1 MVVDAQSSR
10 TSIFFIDVL
19 HRSSNAMKTQQHHQ
33 KEATLIQPEKSGR
46 KYKRRH
52 TRVHLDSLKPTPL
65 VVSDDSLSQCP
76 KCQGL
81 IFFEGGETMSQTIV
95 RCRNC
100 GWQPHLQAPIIQE
113 TEESHMMRR
122 LTNQF
127 VSGSDWDRHPLSW

>member
-10 TSIFFIDVL
+10 TSTLFIDVL
-19 HRSSNAMKTQQHHQ
+19 HRSSHAMKIQQHSQ
-33 KEATLIQPEKSGR
+33 KEATLIQAEKSGR

-65 VVSDDSLSQCP
+65 VVSEDSLSQCP

-81 IFFEGGETMSQTIV
+81 IFFEAGETMSQTIV

-100 GWQPHLQAPIIQE
+100 GWQPHFQAPIIQE
-113 TEESHMMRR
+113 TEESRMMRT

-127 VSGSDWDRHPLSW
+127 VSGADWDRLSVSW